1 MRGIPPGRPRAVSA
15 LTGTLVGRRAA
26 EPRNRG
32 HWTLWSV
39 AAGCWL
45 AGQLGWDAFTIASP
59 TSVPTS
65 PNVADFCW
73 WAFAILMILSLVR
86 MRSRS
91 RALLIVGAAEVLPL
105 IAAAASL
112 TYALLWHDAG
122 ASTLPVAQR
131 LSALVYPALYVSAAV
146 LALQA
151 LIGGALTS
159 VRSAA
164 ARVVLAGVMLEAAAF
179 IPWSQQLLDQSYVSG
194 HSVLD
199 PIWVLGLVTIGIGGA
214 LAARRARAGDQ
225 HRGAGVARRDPARGA
240 VPRAAGDAAP
250 RAPRARA
257 RRRSRSS
264 CTRDSGSAGPRWSCA
279 APCSSAAC
287 AGC

>member
-1 MRGIPPGRPRAVSA
+1 MQNARKAAGSRLVLWPVALPAALALVSMLLGYLTSFGTVSWDTAWTAAALSA

-59 TSVPTS
+59 NSVPTS

-112 TYALLWHDAG
+112 TYALLWHDASM
-122 ASTLPVAQR
+122 STLPVAQR

-179 IPWSQQLLDQSYVSG
+179 IPWSRQLLDQSYVSG

-214 LAARRARAGDQ
+214 SRRP
-225 HRGAGVARRDPARGA
+225 PA
-240 VPRAAGDAAP
+240 
-250 RAPRARA
+250 
-257 RRRSRSS
+257 
-264 CTRDSGSAGPRWSCA
+264 
-279 APCSSAAC
+279 
-287 AGC
+287 